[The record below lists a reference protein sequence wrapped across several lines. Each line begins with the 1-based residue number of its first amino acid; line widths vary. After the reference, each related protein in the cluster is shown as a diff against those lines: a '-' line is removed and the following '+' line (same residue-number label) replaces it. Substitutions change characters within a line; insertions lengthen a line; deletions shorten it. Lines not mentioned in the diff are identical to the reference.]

1 MVGATLRI
9 SLAFLALTPTDVM
22 SIIQADMASIMEI
35 NVMAVPKSVITEAEL
50 EVLKVLW
57 LHQPLTSR
65 ELTEQ
70 LYDEVNRS
78 SMGTVQKLIA
88 RLEEKDMVNRDRS
101 SSVHQF
107 SAAVTREEVAGMQLE
122 EFASKLSGGS
132 LSPFVMHLVQA
143 KRLSKKEKKQIRRL
157 LEE

>member
-1 MVGATLRI
+1 
-9 SLAFLALTPTDVM
+9 M
-22 SIIQADMASIMEI
+22 SIILKDMAAIMET

-50 EVLKVLW
+50 EVLKALW

-122 EFASKLSGGS
+122 EFAGKLSGGS

-143 KRLSKKEKKQIRRL
+143 KRLNKKEREQIRRL

>member
-1 MVGATLRI
+1 
-9 SLAFLALTPTDVM
+9 
-22 SIIQADMASIMEI
+22 METS
-35 NVMAVPKSVITEAEL
+35 VMAVPKSVITAAEL

-57 LHQPLTSR
+57 LHQRLTSR
-65 ELTEQ
+65 DLTEQ
-70 LYDEVNRS
+70 LYDEFNRS

-88 RLEEKDMVNRDRS
+88 RLEAKNMVSRDRS

-122 EFASKLSGGS
+122 EFASRLSGGS

-143 KRLSKKEKKQIRRL
+143 KRLSKKEKEQIRRL